1 MIRARSIIFACL
13 TAAAAP
19 VFAEDAQSDAVEASP
34 FPLPEVLVTARQ
46 IDAPRSLIVRE
57 ATAQDMTAW
66 NAHTAGDALTYVP
79 GVNVLYGGT
88 SGDARVWIRG
98 FRERDLLILFDGVP
112 IMQNFEGGLDLNE
125 IATQNVATIQVLK
138 SAPSVIYGTNGQG
151 GVIDI
156 LPNTGLVDKLFSGR
170 VETGSDDR
178 RLVSARV
185 GGGNDNVS
193 FSLSGQH
200 QEADDY
206 SLSDNFDPRL
216 NQPSGDRVNSDF
228 ERDSVMFHLDALQT
242 PIGHTSM
249 FVNFTD
255 AEKGLP
261 VEAGV
266 DDPDF
271 ERLTKSRRKTLGL
284 SNHFAAIPLSM
295 TVFYNDYDS
304 KLTVYTDASYS
315 VVDEVEKADDYSYG
329 GRLYSTLETS
339 DNNSLVLA
347 GGAQTD
353 VFKADGVLESGDKA
367 ELTTYTLAVEDQFWI
382 TERMSL
388 AAGLIYSYFD
398 PTESGG
404 STDDFSP
411 QAALA
416 WQATPDLRFHAS
428 AAQRT
433 RYPKMRELY
442 RRRWGNPDLQPQST
456 DNYEVG
462 VAYSITPALTGDFS
476 VYRSDIDDL
485 IERPNR
491 QSTYMNLDSVTFQ
504 GVEMA
509 AGGWLTDTVFARF
522 AYSFLDADEQLPGGG
537 NRQLR
542 SRPKHTTQTEFRY
555 QLPRGILLSFNGLY
569 LTGLY
574 DLDPDGEYQRL
585 SSFFVANVKARM
597 SFSDNYE
604 AYVAVSNVDDTNYQH
619 RLGFPREGR
628 AVSVGLNLE
637 F

>member
-1 MIRARSIIFACL
+1 MLLACL
-13 TAAAAP
+13 TGAATIT
-19 VFAEDAQSDAVEASP
+19 VAEDAQPEAGDVPP
-34 FPLPEVLVTARQ
+34 FPLPEVLVTAKQ
-46 IDAPRSLIVRE
+46 VDAPRSVIVRE
-57 ATAQDMTAW
+57 ATRQDFSAW
-66 NAHTAGDALTYVP
+66 NARTAGDALTYVP

-88 SGDARVWIRG
+88 SGDARLWIRG

-112 IMQNFEGGLDLNE
+112 IAQNFEGGLDLNE
-125 IATQNVATIQVLK
+125 IALKSVSTIRIIK
-138 SAPSVIYGTNGQG
+138 SAPSVIYGTNAQG
-151 GVIDI
+151 GVVDI
-156 LPNTGLVDKLFSGR
+156 LPNTAVVDKLFSGR
-170 VETGSDDR
+170 LETGSDDQ
-178 RLVSARV
+178 RLYAGRFAA
-185 GGGNDNVS
+185 GNDNVS

-206 SLSDNFDPRL
+206 SLSDSYDGRL

-228 ERDSVMFHLDALQT
+228 ERDSVLFHVDAQTT

-249 FVNFTD
+249 FFSWAD

-271 ERLTKSRRKTLGL
+271 ERLTKSRRTTVGL
-284 SNHFAAIPLSM
+284 SNHFSVIPLSM

-304 KLTVYTDASYS
+304 KLTIYTDESYS
-315 VVDEVEKADDYSYG
+315 VIDEVEKADDYSYG
-329 GRLYSTLETS
+329 GRLYSTIETS
-339 DNNSLVLA
+339 DTNSLVLA

-353 VFKADGVLESGDKA
+353 VFKADGVLDSGDKA
-367 ELTTYTLAVEDQFWI
+367 ELTTYTLAVEDQFWV
-382 TERMSL
+382 TERLSL

-404 STDDFSP
+404 STDELNP

-442 RRRWGNPDLQPQST
+442 RRRWGNPDLEPQST
-456 DNYEVG
+456 NNYEVG
-462 VAYSITPALTGDFS
+462 LAYSFTSGISGDVSLF
-476 VYRSDIDDL
+476 RSDVDDL

-491 QSTYMNLDSVTFQ
+491 QSPYTNLDTVTFQ

-509 AGGWLTDTVFARF
+509 AGGWFTDTVFARLS
-522 AYSFLDADEQLPGGG
+522 YNFLDADEELPTGGS
-537 NRQLR
+537 RQLR

-555 QLPRGILLSFNGLY
+555 RLPFNVLLSFNGIFI
-569 LTGLY
+569 TGLY
-574 DLDPDGEYQRL
+574 DLDPDGEYQQV
-585 SSFFVANVKARM
+585 SSFFVANAKAQVA
-597 SFSDNYE
+597 FSDNYQ
-604 AYVAVSNVDDTNYQH
+604 AYVAVSNLDDTNYEH

-628 AVSVGLNLE
+628 SINVGLNLE

>member
-1 MIRARSIIFACL
+1 MILIRIIFLTCL
-13 TAAAAP
+13 TVAAASS
-19 VFAEDAQSDAVEASP
+19 FADEVQSDSVVVSP
-34 FPLPEVLVTARQ
+34 FPLPEILVTAKQ
-46 IDAPRSLIVRE
+46 IEAPNTVIVRE
-57 ATAQDMTAW
+57 ATTQDFSAW
-66 NAHTAGDALTYVP
+66 NARTAGEALTYVP

-88 SGDARVWIRG
+88 SGDARLWIRG

-112 IMQNFEGGLDLNE
+112 IAQTFEGGLDLNE
-125 IATQNVATIQVLK
+125 IALNSVASIRVIK

-156 LPNTGLVDKLFSGR
+156 SPNTNGIDNWFAGR
-170 VETGSDDR
+170 IETGSDDQH
-178 RLVSARV
+178 LVSARV
-185 GGGNDNVS
+185 GAGNDNVS

-206 SLSDNFDPRL
+206 SLSDNFDPQL

-228 ERDSVMFHLDALQT
+228 ERDSVLFHLDALQT

-249 FVNFTD
+249 FFNLMD

-271 ERLTKSRRKTLGL
+271 ERLTKSRRKTIGL
-284 SNHFAAIPLSM
+284 SNHFSAIPLSAI
-295 TVFYNDYDS
+295 VFYNDYDS

-315 VVDEVEKADDYSYG
+315 EIDEVEKADDYSYG
-329 GRLYSTLETS
+329 GKLYSTLATS

-353 VFKADGVLESGDKA
+353 VFKAEGVLDSGDKA
-367 ELTTYTLAVEDQFWI
+367 ELTTYMLAVEDQFWI
-382 TERMSL
+382 SERLSL
-388 AAGLIYSYFD
+388 AAGLMYSYFD

-411 QAALA
+411 QAAVG
-416 WQATPDLRFHAS
+416 WQATSDLRFHAS
-428 AAQRT
+428 AAKRK

-442 RRRWGNPDLQPQST
+442 RRRWGNPDLDPQST
-456 DNYEVG
+456 NNYELG
-462 VAYSITPALTGDFS
+462 VAYSFAPGVTGDIS
-476 VYRSDIDDL
+476 LYRSDVDDL
-485 IERPNR
+485 IERPDR
-491 QSTYMNLDSVTFQ
+491 DSVYTNLDQVTFQ

-509 AGGWLTDTVFARF
+509 AGGWLSDALFARF
-522 AYSFLDADEQLPGGG
+522 AYNFLDADEQLPEGG

-542 SRPKHTTQTEFRY
+542 SRPKHTMQTEFRY
-555 QLPRGILLSFNGLY
+555 WLPYRILLSFNGIHVN
-569 LTGLY
+569 GLY
-574 DLDPDGEYQRL
+574 DLDPDGEYQKL

-597 SFSDNYE
+597 SIGENYE

-628 AVSVGLNLE
+628 QVNVGLNLE